1 MKRMALFFLALFL
14 SPAFAQQPDFTEVLL
29 DVPVLPV
36 PVKADNKAHLLY
48 ELHITNIGKG
58 GLELVRIDVFANQI
72 SKTPLVSYDGAHI
85 ENWLR
90 RPGLADDLPNKR
102 LIGSGYRAVFFVNV
116 AVELTALPSGLYH
129 RLFFKEENGR
139 VVSVESERVVVRHE
153 SVVVLNPPL
162 RGDGWVALNS
172 MGAPSHHRLSFLP
185 RGGRA
190 AVPQRYAADWVRLGA
205 EEKLSHDNAGENKN
219 YYGYGAEALA
229 VADATV
235 EETRD
240 GLPELVPFAASKTD
254 SVSFENSPGN
264 YVALNL
270 GNGRFA
276 LYAHLQPGSIRVRK
290 GQRVR
295 VGQLLGLVGSSGKS
309 DLPHLHFHLVDASHP
324 LPADGLPYVFSSF
337 IVQGN
342 VGSIESLLEGKGI
355 TRQPVIKPDKR
366 SKEFPAN
373 LDVISFP

>member
-14 SPAFAQQPDFTEVLL
+14 SPAFAQQPDLTEVLL

-36 PVKADNKAHLLY
+36 PVKANNKAQLLY

-58 GLELVRIDVFANQI
+58 GLELVRIDVFADQI
-72 SKTPLVSYDGAHI
+72 SKTPLISYDGAHI

-102 LIGSGYRAVFFVNV
+102 LIGGGYRAVFFVNV
-116 AVELTALPSGLYH
+116 AVELTALPGGLYH

-139 VVSVESERVVVRHE
+139 EVSVESERVMVRHE

-172 MGAPSHHRLSFLP
+172 LGAPSHHRLSFLP

-219 YYGYGAEALA
+219 WVCPTCLTARSGQIWWIMEAPIKI
-229 VADATV
+229 
-235 EETRD
+235 RD
-240 GLPELVPFAASKTD
+240 GLVNLERILPPFLGAKAIVITLQASQ
-254 SVSFENSPGN
+254 
-264 YVALNL
+264 
-270 GNGRFA
+270 
-276 LYAHLQPGSIRVRK
+276 H
-290 GQRVR
+290 
-295 VGQLLGLVGSSGKS
+295 
-309 DLPHLHFHLVDASHP
+309 PHA
-324 LPADGLPYVFSSF
+324 
-337 IVQGN
+337 
-342 VGSIESLLEGKGI
+342 
-355 TRQPVIKPDKR
+355 
-366 SKEFPAN
+366 
-373 LDVISFP
+373 